1 MRNSLLI
8 SALIVTLTACSS
20 KTAEIEQLEK
30 EVFVI
35 HDEVMPKMSDIMAL
49 QKSISGEIATLD
61 SLLKTK
67 ANDSLEKRKITALEL
82 STALKTADEGMMNW
96 MHAYNGD
103 SIKALDAE
111 MALKVLQ
118 VEKDKIAAVKT
129 QMLESIAKAE
139 AFLKK

>member
-1 MRNSLLI
+1 
-8 SALIVTLTACSS
+8 
-20 KTAEIEQLEK
+20 
-30 EVFVI
+30 
-35 HDEVMPKMSDIMAL
+35 
-49 QKSISGEIATLD
+49 
-61 SLLKTK
+61 
-67 ANDSLEKRKITALEL
+67 
-82 STALKTADEGMMNW
+82 

-129 QMLESIAKAE
+129 QMLESITKAE